1 MENEAGFSRKK
12 EIQGFWE
19 ISSKQN
25 LNLVLTCLMSFIWFS
40 QSIHYSYSDKQGVF
54 FRVVFCYFNFI
65 DCCNYYLLLLSFL
78 MITNLKFMW
87 SIKYYSKVIDN
98 NCYSINLVLFNVNP
112 LPKIC
117 QETYIVYIVFIIF
130 LLSVKE
136 QIQQVLL
143 VTV

>member
-1 MENEAGFSRKK
+1 
-12 EIQGFWE
+12 
-19 ISSKQN
+19 
-25 LNLVLTCLMSFIWFS
+25 
-40 QSIHYSYSDKQGVF
+40 
-54 FRVVFCYFNFI
+54 
-65 DCCNYYLLLLSFL
+65 

-98 NCYSINLVLFNVNP
+98 NSYSIDLVLFDVNL

-117 QETYIVYIVFIIF
+117 QETYIVYVVFIIF